1 MLRRIRSI
9 SRSIALPP
17 IVAVPAVA
25 LAFAVGV
32 AVGQNTPPAEN
43 KGVKVGAP
51 TFLNLAN
58 EVDDI
63 AGRQL
68 RMRVVT
74 IEPGGAVAMHSHK
87 GRPAVAYALQG
98 TLTEHLESGEVHQ
111 RQQGESWTEDH
122 NTTHWAE
129 NKSDK
134 PVMVI
139 AVDVFK
145 P

>member
-1 MLRRIRSI
+1 MIHKRAA
-9 SRSIALPP
+9 IA
-17 IVAVPAVA
+17 VSGMA

-32 AVGQNTPPAEN
+32 AVGQNSPPAEN

-51 TFLNLAN
+51 TFLELA
-58 EVDDI
+58 EEIDSV

-74 IEPGGAVAMHSHK
+74 IEPGGAVPMHSHK
-87 GRPAVAYALQG
+87 GRPTVAYAMQG
-98 TLTEHLESGEVHQ
+98 TLTEHLENGEVRNH
-111 RQQGESWTEDH
+111 GEGEAWTEDR

-129 NKSDK
+129 NKGDK
-134 PVMVI
+134 PVKVI

>member
-1 MLRRIRSI
+1 MIHKRAAVAI
-9 SRSIALPP
+9 SGM
-17 IVAVPAVA
+17 A

-32 AVGQNTPPAEN
+32 AVGQNTPPTEN
-43 KGVKVGAP
+43 KGVKISPP
-51 TFLNLAN
+51 TALDLAN
-58 EVDDI
+58 EIDSV

-74 IEPGGAVAMHSHK
+74 IEPGGVVAMHSHN

-98 TLTEHLESGEVHQ
+98 TLTEHLENGDVRDHREGEA
-111 RQQGESWTEDH
+111 WTEDR

-134 PVMVI
+134 AVMVL

>member
-1 MLRRIRSI
+1 MLRKRT
-9 SRSIALPP
+9 AM
-17 IVAVPAVA
+17 AVVSGMA

-32 AVGQNTPPAEN
+32 AVGQSAPTEN
-43 KGVKVGAP
+43 RGITVSAP
-51 TFLNLAN
+51 TFVDLTN
-58 EVDDI
+58 EIDSV

-74 IEPGGAVAMHSHK
+74 IAPGGAVAMHSHK
-87 GRPAVAYALQG
+87 GRPTVAYAMQG
-98 TLTEHLESGEVHQ
+98 TVTEHLENGDVHEHP
-111 RQQGESWTEDH
+111 QGEAWTEA
-122 NTTHWAE
+122 NGVTHWAE
-129 NKSDK
+129 NKGDK

>member
-1 MLRRIRSI
+1 MIRKRI
-9 SRSIALPP
+9 AF
-17 IVAVPAVA
+17 AVVSGMT

-32 AVGQNTPPAEN
+32 AVGQNSPPTEN

-51 TFLNLAN
+51 IFLDLAN
-58 EVDDI
+58 EIDSV

-74 IEPGGAVAMHSHK
+74 LEPGGVVALHSHK
-87 GRPAVAYALQG
+87 GRPAIAYAVQG
-98 TLTEHLESGEVHQ
+98 TLTEHLENGDVHE
-111 RQQGESWTEDH
+111 RQQGESWTEDR
-122 NTTHWAE
+122 NTNHWAE
-129 NKSDK
+129 NKGDQA
-134 PVMVI
+134 VVVV

>member
-1 MLRRIRSI
+1 MIHKREA
-9 SRSIALPP
+9 IA
-17 IVAVPAVA
+17 AVSGMA

-32 AVGQNTPPAEN
+32 AVGQNSPPTEN
-43 KGVKVGAP
+43 KGIKVGAP
-51 TFLNLAN
+51 TFLDLTN
-58 EVDDI
+58 EMDSV

-74 IEPGGAVAMHSHK
+74 LEPGGVVAMHSHK
-87 GRPAVAYALQG
+87 GRPAVAYALQV
-98 TLTEHLESGEVHQ
+98 TLTEHLENGDVRDHNEGEA
-111 RQQGESWTEDH
+111 WTEDR

-129 NKSDK
+129 NKGDK
-134 PVMVI
+134 AVMVI